1 MTSEEVRRLP
11 SCFFFGGIRCK
22 SPFWSFF
29 WKVMVGMDS
38 MDDMDR
44 SISEKEGGV
53 DEVEGREGM
62 NEMDG
67 GREWKVT
74 DWREERLIFFLY
86 LRLYFIARLSRS
98 VSFAADLNMVAWMVL
113 QGLLVL
119 WILWP
124 FLPFCFFPFS
134 LPHLDFVN
142 IFHTYFGFLSPKTWI
157 QIFFILINL
166 LFVPKAPKAPKT

>member
-1 MTSEEVRRLP
+1 
-11 SCFFFGGIRCK
+11 
-22 SPFWSFF
+22 
-29 WKVMVGMDS
+29 MVGMDS

-98 VSFAADLNMVAWMVL
+98 VSFAADLNMVA
-113 QGLLVL
+113 
-119 WILWP
+119 
-124 FLPFCFFPFS
+124 
-134 LPHLDFVN
+134 
-142 IFHTYFGFLSPKTWI
+142 
-157 QIFFILINL
+157 
-166 LFVPKAPKAPKT
+166 